1 MCMRTALLL
10 LSFFTA
16 MLCHAQKTP
25 AEYELKGKVRSV
37 RMDMELYDK
46 KADSIWHHITYREFN
61 EQGNETAFVIYD
73 SYTPDSVH
81 SREVYTYNGQGK
93 LTERVTERRG
103 KRLVEFY
110 FYNAQRQ
117 LVKKSLEE
125 KSGCIG
131 KVLYTYNAQGKT
143 DSIIHLSANGVINKT
158 ETYLYNGKYPVQVNV
173 YDSLGRLNQILY
185 YADTAAKKMAEQ
197 YWRVKNADSLR
208 LYFKAVY
215 HTSGEWLVHQYF
227 FANGS
232 SSTYQKQ
239 VNNANETMAITT
251 TNIHRSKKT
260 VTTDRYEYTY
270 DDKGNWVT
278 CILKSKGRPDR
289 TTTRTITY
297 Y

>member
-1 MCMRTALLL
+1 MRTALLL

-16 MLCHAQKTP
+16 IGSYGQKTP
-25 AEYELKGKVRSV
+25 AEYDLKGKVRSV

-46 KADSIWHHITYREFN
+46 KADSTWHHITYREFN
-61 EQGNETAFVIYD
+61 EQGNETMMVLYHSRFA
-73 SYTPDSVH
+73 DSVF
-81 SREVYTYNGQGK
+81 SRTVYTYTAQGKVITDTMREGLHTFSTGFVYNGQG
-93 LTERVTERRG
+93 
-103 KRLVEFY
+103 
-110 FYNAQRQ
+110 Q
-117 LVKKSLEE
+117 LVKKSFEE
-125 KSGCIG
+125 ELGCIG

-158 ETYLYNGKYPVQVNV
+158 ETYLYDGKYPVQVNV

-227 FANGS
+227 WNNGGS
-232 SSTYQKQ
+232 TTYQKQ
-239 VNNANETMAITT
+239 LNNANETMAITT
-251 TNIHRSKKT
+251 TKIRGSKKT
-260 VTTDRYEYTY
+260 VTTERYEYTY

-278 CILKSKGRPDR
+278 CILKSKGRPNR